1 MGCGGSRVKIR
12 VDDRLCMGHGRCY
25 DLAPE
30 VFTADEVGHGEV
42 LRRQVADALTEK
54 ARLAEQNCPEG
65 AIFLEE
71 DVANTDD

>member
-1 MGCGGSRVKIR
+1 MKIR

-42 LRRQVADALTEK
+42 LHGQVAGALTQK

-71 DVANTDD
+71 NVTDTDD